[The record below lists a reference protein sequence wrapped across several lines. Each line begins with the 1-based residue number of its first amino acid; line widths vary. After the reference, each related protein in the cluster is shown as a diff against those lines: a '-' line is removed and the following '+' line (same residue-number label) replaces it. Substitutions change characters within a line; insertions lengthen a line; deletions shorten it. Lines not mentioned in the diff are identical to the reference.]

1 MKSGIVYAHRNE
13 HVVNYGPGGEQD
25 KEESR
30 VVQGDQ
36 LRESYIPCSWKQKQ
50 DKASKKENMPAS
62 KKGNMPVKM
71 RKKSQYSL
79 LAKFMGMKE
88 VEFSKWLLSAHPAER
103 ERVLRDY
110 KQQRNR

>member
-1 MKSGIVYAHRNE
+1 MLMKSGIVYAHRNE
-13 HVVNYGPGGEQD
+13 HVVNYGPGEQD
-25 KEESR
+25 KEEPR
-30 VVQGDQ
+30 VVQDDQ
-36 LRESYIPCSWKQKQ
+36 RRESYIPCSWKQKQ
-50 DKASKKENMPAS
+50 DEASKKR
-62 KKGNMPVKM
+62 NMPVRM

-88 VEFSKWLLSAHPAER
+88 VEFSKWLLSADPAER